1 VSIETRADLPPVAGS
16 AGFAEGSATD
26 APTPAAP
33 QLGVRTLGRSTVAT
47 SMRTVG
53 QFGAMMLPFTDKEAG
68 AAKINSSLKTFAKP
82 GTWFAPMWAI
92 LVGCVASGNAGWN
105 VPSIAR
111 IAAAMILAG
120 PLLCAFSQV
129 VNDWFDR
136 EVDAINEPD
145 RPTAANLLAPRTI
158 AAIALG
164 LALAACALAFALGA
178 LVLWIAILGLVLAWA
193 YSAPPF
199 RLKASNGWLANT
211 ACAFAYEGCAWIAGA
226 AAFGHVT
233 TGTVVLASLYSLGSH
248 GLMTLNDFKSIDG
261 DRRLGLRS
269 IPAMLGEARALRVAF
284 AFIDV
289 FQIAAIIYV
298 AAHAIWLWAAVMFV
312 LFVVQLPMQRRLAGD
327 PAKLAPWYCASAIPP
342 FVWGM
347 LAAAL
352 AVRSGGF

>member
-1 VSIETRADLPPVAGS
+1 
-16 AGFAEGSATD
+16 
-26 APTPAAP
+26 
-33 QLGVRTLGRSTVAT
+33 
-47 SMRTVG
+47 
-53 QFGAMMLPFTDKEAG
+53 
-68 AAKINSSLKTFAKP
+68 
-82 GTWFAPMWAI
+82 
-92 LVGCVASGNAGWN
+92 
-105 VPSIAR
+105 
-111 IAAAMILAG
+111 MILAG
-120 PLLCAFSQV
+120 PLMCAFSQV

-136 EVDAINEPD
+136 DVDAINEPD

-158 AAIALG
+158 AAIAAA
-164 LALAACALAFALGA
+164 LAVAACALAYALGP
-178 LVLWIAILGLVLAWA
+178 LVLAIAVLGLLLAWA
-193 YSAPPF
+193 YSAPPL

-211 ACAFAYEGCAWIAGA
+211 ACACSYEGCAWVAGA

-233 TGTVVLASLYSLGSH
+233 TGTIVLAVLYSLGSH

-289 FQIAAIIYV
+289 FQIAAIAYV
-298 AAHAIWLWAAVMFV
+298 AFHAMWVYAAVM
-312 LFVVQLPMQRRLAGD
+312 LALLAVQIPMQRRLAGA
-327 PAKLAPWYCASAIPP
+327 PAALAPWYCASAIPP

>member
-1 VSIETRADLPPVAGS
+1 MALTTPLEPADDDS
-16 AGFAEGSATD
+16 
-26 APTPAAP
+26 AAP
-33 QLGVRTLGRSTVAT
+33 IGVRNLGRSTVAT
-47 SMRTVG
+47 SMKTVG
-53 QFGAMMLPFTDKEAG
+53 LFGAMMLPFTNKEAG
-68 AAKINSSLKTFAKP
+68 AAKINASLKTFAKP

-92 LVGCVASGNAGWN
+92 LVGCVASGNAHWDL
-105 VPSIAR
+105 PSIGR
-111 IAAAMILAG
+111 ILAAMVLAG

-145 RPTAANLLAPRTI
+145 RPTAANLLAPGTV
-158 AAIALG
+158 AAIAAG
-164 LALAACALAFALGA
+164 LAIAACALAFALGT
-178 LVLWIAILGLVLAWA
+178 LVLWIALLGLLLAWA
-193 YSAPPF
+193 YSAPPL

-211 ACAFAYEGCAWIAGA
+211 ACAFAYEGCAWVAGA

-233 TGTVVLASLYSLGSH
+233 SGTLVLATLYSLGSH
-248 GLMTLNDFKSIDG
+248 GLMTLNDFKSIEG

-269 IPAMLGEARALRVAF
+269 IPAMLGERRALVAAF

-289 FQIAAIIYV
+289 FQIAAIAYV
-298 AAHAIWLWAAVMFV
+298 AAHAMWIAAAVMCV
-312 LFVVQLPMQRRLAGD
+312 LFAVQIPMQRRLAGD
-327 PAKLAPWYCASAIPP
+327 PAGLAPWYCASAIPP

>member
-1 VSIETRADLPPVAGS
+1 MQIDAKPDS
-16 AGFAEGSATD
+16 AATED
-26 APTPAAP
+26 PGPS
-33 QLGVRTLGRSTVAT
+33 LGVGKLGRSTMTT
-47 SMRTVG
+47 SMKTVG

-105 VPSIAR
+105 LPSIAR
-111 IAAAMILAG
+111 ILAAMVLAG

-145 RPTAANLLAPRTI
+145 RPTAANLLAPGTI
-158 AAIALG
+158 AAIAGG
-164 LALAACALAFALGA
+164 LALAACALAYVLGP
-178 LVLWIAILGLVLAWA
+178 LVLWISLLGLLLAWA
-193 YSAPPF
+193 YSAPPL
-199 RLKASNGWLANT
+199 RLKASNGWLANA
-211 ACAFAYEGCAWIAGA
+211 ACAFSYEGCAWVAGA

-233 TGTVVLASLYSLGSH
+233 TGTVVLAVLYSLGSH

-269 IPAMLGEARALRVAF
+269 IPAMLGERRALGVAF
-284 AFIDV
+284 AFIDI
-289 FQIAAIIYV
+289 FQIAAISFV
-298 AAHAIWLWAAVMFV
+298 AFHAMWIAASVMFV
-312 LFVVQLPMQRRLAGD
+312 LFAVQLPMQRRLAGS
-327 PAKLAPWYCASAIPP
+327 PATLAPWYCASAIPP

>member
-1 VSIETRADLPPVAGS
+1 MSIETTSTSAANATTVPLDTAMPDAG
-16 AGFAEGSATD
+16 
-26 APTPAAP
+26 APS
-33 QLGVRTLGRSTVAT
+33 LGVRTLGRRTFAT
-47 SMRTVG
+47 SIKTVG
-53 QFGAMMLPFTDKEAG
+53 QFGAMMLPFTDKAAG

-105 VPSIAR
+105 LPTIGRVL
-111 IAAAMILAG
+111 AAMILAG

-129 VNDWFDR
+129 INDWFDR

-145 RPTAANLLAPRTI
+145 RPTAANLLRPGTI
-158 AAIALG
+158 AAIAGG
-164 LALAACALAFALGA
+164 LALASCALAYALGP
-178 LVLWIAILGLVLAWA
+178 LVLGIALLGLVLAWA
-193 YSAPPF
+193 YSAPPL

-211 ACAFAYEGCAWIAGA
+211 ACSFAYEGCAWVAGA

-248 GLMTLNDFKSIDG
+248 GLMTLNDFKSVAG

-269 IPAMLGEARALRVAF
+269 IPAMLGEHRALRVAF
-284 AFIDV
+284 TFIDV
-289 FQIAAIIYV
+289 FQAAAIIYV
-298 AAHAIWLWAAVMFV
+298 AYHAMWIAAAVMFV
-312 LFVVQLPMQRRLAGD
+312 LFAVQIPMQRRLATD
-327 PAKLAPWYCASAIPP
+327 PAGLAPWYCASAIPP

-352 AVRSGGF
+352 AIRSGGF

>member
-1 VSIETRADLPPVAGS
+1 ML
-16 AGFAEGSATD
+16 
-26 APTPAAP
+26 
-33 QLGVRTLGRSTVAT
+33 T

-92 LVGCVASGNAGWN
+92 LVGCVASGQADFT
-105 VPSIAR
+105 VASIGR
-111 IAAAMILAG
+111 ILAAMMLAG

-136 EVDAINEPD
+136 DVDAINEPD
-145 RPTAANLLAPRTI
+145 RPTAANLLAPRTV
-158 AAIALG
+158 AAIAGG
-164 LALAACALAFALGA
+164 LALAACALAYALGVT
-178 LVLWIAILGLVLAWA
+178 VLWIALVGLALAWA
-193 YSAPPF
+193 YSAPPL

-211 ACAFAYEGCAWIAGA
+211 ACSFAYEGCAWVAGA

-233 TGTVVLASLYSLGSH
+233 TGTLVLASLYSLGSH

-269 IPAMLGEARALRVAF
+269 IPAMLGEGRALRVAF

-289 FQIAAIIYV
+289 FQIAAIAYV
-298 AAHAIWLWAAVMFV
+298 AAHRMWWCAAMMFA
-312 LFVVQLPMQRRLAGD
+312 LFAVQLPMQRRLATD
-327 PAKLAPWYCASAIPP
+327 PARLAPWYCASAIPP

-352 AVRSGGF
+352 AIRYGGF